1 MDDLINCS
9 YIVVQPSNDSRDFGP
24 WLLFS
29 YDKTIQSSNRRD
41 GQGPL
46 ETKHQS
52 TIPVLRRTHRWDTIL
67 DLVTHCI
74 TDTVALM
81 PTTKVVVLTPSSY
94 HNIKQKPLD
103 LPQKRRKWRPQ
114 GEART

>member
-1 MDDLINCS
+1 MPRDRLIFAKSCAMDDLINCS

-52 TIPVLRRTHRWDTIL
+52 TMPSPAHSPLGHNLRSGYTL
-67 DLVTHCI
+67 YYGYCCI
-74 TDTVALM
+74 DA
-81 PTTKVVVLTPSSY
+81 
-94 HNIKQKPLD
+94 NN
-103 LPQKRRKWRPQ
+103 Q
-114 GEART
+114 GGGVDSFLIS